1 VNRTGRI
8 PFVWSALAALALLA
22 AAATPGVP
30 ADEARFAA
38 EASRTSVALG
48 GGLDLGAEPGTP
60 LRASL
65 SGGAAAVSGASHAA
79 GARAGLP
86 HRVGFRLPSVAAGA
100 LVATL
105 VAALAG
111 SLAGPGAALLAP
123 ALLLTVPR
131 ALGAFATAGAAPA
144 VALAW
149 LAAVLLLLR
158 AAASAPRRGLGW
170 AAPALLFVAGVAT
183 SALPLGPP
191 GVAPLVAA
199 TLGVPAAILAL
210 HAGGLL
216 HALVRLAGA
225 RGDRAGAAREATLLA
240 GAVVPIA
247 AAALGLGGDRGG
259 ALSLAALPVL
269 SVLGARALV
278 AAARA
283 AWPAGAGRLTAAAAV
298 LVVWPAARAT
308 IHHHG
313 RALGWSELAG
323 GLPGAAT
330 RALPRGGGEAV
341 ALALP
346 ALAEHA
352 RPGAR
357 VWFGALPEAA
367 VALYRADGRLRG
379 DLASA
384 TSPADAD
391 LAVVALDGSRDPEYR
406 VWTAFRTARPV
417 HAVVLDE
424 VPLAFVYAR
433 PGAWR

>member
-86 HRVGFRLPSVAAGA
+86 HRVGFRLPSVAAG
-100 LVATL
+100 
-105 VAALAG
+105 
-111 SLAGPGAALLAP
+111 
-123 ALLLTVPR
+123 
-131 ALGAFATAGAAPA
+131 
-144 VALAW
+144 
-149 LAAVLLLLR
+149 
-158 AAASAPRRGLGW
+158 
-170 AAPALLFVAGVAT
+170 
-183 SALPLGPP
+183 
-191 GVAPLVAA
+191 
-199 TLGVPAAILAL
+199 
-210 HAGGLL
+210 
-216 HALVRLAGA
+216 
-225 RGDRAGAAREATLLA
+225 
-240 GAVVPIA
+240 
-247 AAALGLGGDRGG
+247 
-259 ALSLAALPVL
+259 
-269 SVLGARALV
+269 ALV